1 VYEDMKV
8 TVAVLDKNGDSTV
21 ERVLDLLNSFDLWMP
36 SHFGLISPKKCVF
49 KKNVEIIKKQGL
61 KSSTAAGY
69 VTSKLKSTSDYEYLQ
84 LDDAALLFE
93 GRVYSPIPETAVIQ
107 QVAKAPL
114 HCEATLQTM
123 MEQSD
128 GDYAFLLVKNNWVAA
143 GRDPNGVQPLYY
155 GENRELAAFATN
167 KKALWKLRIENPQSF
182 PPGNLAFVSK
192 EGFKFK
198 PIKTLT
204 YTEPKQITMG
214 DAAKQLQS
222 LLEESI
228 KRRVTCLKEVVVAF
242 SGGLDSSLVAFLA
255 SKGGVK
261 VNLLH
266 VSLEN
271 QPETE
276 EAMKA
281 ADELD
286 LPLQVDL
293 FKDSDVEAVLP
304 KVVDLIEASDPIKA
318 SIGVPFYWAA
328 QKAAEANFKVM
339 LAGQGADELFGGYQ
353 RYVTEFCKDGSE
365 AVRKTMNGDVVR
377 VYESNLE
384 RDLKITGFHNVE
396 LRVPF
401 ASFDLV
407 EFALGLPVELKIES
421 KADTLRKLV
430 LRKMALNAGLPTSIA
445 QKPKKAVQYST
456 GINDAIKRIAKTHEK
471 TVNEYIDEIFQQSRN
486 NI

>member
-1 VYEDMKV
+1 MMPQ
-8 TVAVLDKNGDSTV
+8 
-21 ERVLDLLNSFDLWMP
+21 NSFKAYLKNP
-36 SHFGLISPKKCVF
+36 SSGGC
-49 KKNVEIIKKQGL
+49 
-61 KSSTAAGY
+61 
-69 VTSKLKSTSDYEYLQ
+69 
-84 LDDAALLFE
+84 
-93 GRVYSPIPETAVIQ
+93 
-107 QVAKAPL
+107 
-114 HCEATLQTM
+114 
-123 MEQSD
+123 D
-128 GDYAFLLVKNNWVAA
+128 G
-143 GRDPNGVQPLYY
+143 
-155 GENRELAAFATN
+155 
-167 KKALWKLRIENPQSF
+167 
-182 PPGNLAFVSK
+182 
-192 EGFKFK
+192 
-198 PIKTLT
+198 
-204 YTEPKQITMG
+204 
-214 DAAKQLQS
+214 
-222 LLEESI
+222 
-228 KRRVTCLKEVVVAF
+228 LKEVAVAF

-255 SKGGVK
+255 SKCGVK

-271 QPETE
+271 QTETE
-276 EAMKA
+276 EAMQA
-281 ADELD
+281 AEELD

-304 KVVDLIEASDPIKA
+304 KVVDLIEEPDPIKA
-318 SIGVPFYWAA
+318 SIGVPFYWVA
-328 QKAAEANFKVM
+328 QKAAEANFKVL

-365 AVRKTMNGDVVR
+365 AVRKTMFGDVVR
-377 VYESNLE
+377 IHESNLE

-430 LRKMALNAGLPTSIA
+430 LRKMALNAGMPASMA

-471 TVNEYIDEIFQQSRN
+471 TVNEYIDEIFQQSKN